1 MKAFSILAIFGAA
14 LVGATPVSIA
24 LEPALAEPTPNPG
37 TVRIR
42 GVTYGGSGCPQG
54 SVGQFLSADATTVTL
69 IFDSYVA
76 SLGPSIAVA
85 ENRKNCQINF
95 DLLYPGGFQY
105 SVFTADYRGYA
116 NLDKGVT
123 GQVKSTY
130 YFSGSNNQASDTA
143 TFTGPLNG
151 DYLKTDKVDQASTV
165 WSPCGAEGALNIN
178 SQIRLTASDKKSQ
191 GLLTTDSLDAKFT
204 QILHLQWQKCEKK

>member
-1 MKAFSILAIFGAA
+1 MKAFTLLAIFGAA

-130 YFSGSNNQASDTA
+130 YFSGSNNQVS
-143 TFTGPLNG
+143 
-151 DYLKTDKVDQASTV
+151 
-165 WSPCGAEGALNIN
+165 
-178 SQIRLTASDKKSQ
+178 
-191 GLLTTDSLDAKFT
+191 
-204 QILHLQWQKCEKK
+204 